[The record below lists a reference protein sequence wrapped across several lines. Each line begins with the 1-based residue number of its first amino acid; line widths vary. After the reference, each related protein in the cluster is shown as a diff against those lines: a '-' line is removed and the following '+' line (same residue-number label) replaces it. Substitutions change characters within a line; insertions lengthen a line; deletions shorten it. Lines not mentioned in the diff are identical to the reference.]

1 MMQIVSPSCGI
12 MIHHLYYNGDD
23 KYVPVQIVSRGSGA
37 SSGSKDKRPE
47 VTNGGAGSSSQGTS
61 RRSQGKLVFGGSNV
75 NRAKETQK
83 EAAKETKLE
92 QPQQKEEPK
101 FQPFSGNKYSL
112 KG

>member
-23 KYVPVQIVSRGSGA
+23 KSRGSGA